1 MAASPNVGSGRPAKT
16 DATVPNSHSG
26 PEPHGMKARTKSPKP
41 TTARIPPSHA
51 RARHACSGLTGK
63 APVPFRCSSRTFG
76 EVIVVLRT
84 LWGLVRG
91 GARLEHPTPRDGRRE
106 KNPAEVNSR
115 VDGVA
120 GHVRAVELRG
130 G

>member
-26 PEPHGMKARTKSPKP
+26 PEPQGTKARTKSPRP
-41 TTARIPPSHA
+41 TTARIPPSQA
-51 RARHACSGLTGK
+51 SARHACSGLTGK

-84 LWGLVRG
+84 LWGLIRRG
-91 GARLEHPTPRDGRRE
+91 AWLEHPASRDGGRE
-106 KNPAEVNSR
+106 ENPAEVNSR
-115 VDGVA
+115 V
-120 GHVRAVELRG
+120 
-130 G
+130 